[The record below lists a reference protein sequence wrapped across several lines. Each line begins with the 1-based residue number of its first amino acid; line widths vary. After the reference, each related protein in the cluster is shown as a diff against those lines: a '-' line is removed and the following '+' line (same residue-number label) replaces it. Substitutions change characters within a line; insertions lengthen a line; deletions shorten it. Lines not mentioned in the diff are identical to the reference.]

1 MDHKDLSK
9 GYVNHSHDIPD
20 SDGWCWWYSCF
31 HKVQGYNGTYRPY
44 SFLVC
49 RHLKSTNGKGDYN
62 EPSDHY
68 VDQLSHRIPSPPPPP
83 LPPPYPLPFIW
94 LQRGCRCIIH
104 ESLSFIQCHLLML
117 VHVMAG
123 SNRWALAYQLHRL
136 LGFHSAISSTLCME
150 ICAFQFT
157 LSPSR
162 GRSMSHFFVVVSD
175 YLIEK
180 FSVHSWKMYFWQLL
194 RCSLFSLWWSMR
206 WLEYLKGTFH
216 LETCDMAVLHNYN
229 SMEPDQVD
237 VQVWDLIQNGYD
249 WQWPSH
255 MLCHGVFMI

>member
-20 SDGWCWWYSCF
+20 SDGWCWWCSCF
-31 HKVQGYNGTYRPY
+31 HIVQGYNGTYRPY

-83 LPPPYPLPFIW
+83 LPPPYPLPFIR

-117 VHVMAG
+117 VHVMSLHG
-123 SNRWALAYQLHRL
+123 RTQHMGPCISIALCWRL
-136 LGFHSAISSTLCME
+136 LGFHSAISSTLCM
-150 ICAFQFT
+150 Q
-157 LSPSR
+157 
-162 GRSMSHFFVVVSD
+162 
-175 YLIEK
+175 
-180 FSVHSWKMYFWQLL
+180 SVHSSLL
-194 RCSLFSLWWSMR
+194 C
-206 WLEYLKGTFH
+206 YL
-216 LETCDMAVLHNYN
+216 
-229 SMEPDQVD
+229 
-237 VQVWDLIQNGYD
+237 
-249 WQWPSH
+249 
-255 MLCHGVFMI
+255 